1 MVLTRVYF
9 KHWRPMEIEILTKN
23 EIILMN
29 NPPALNYQQKEYYFN
44 ISGDLLEN
52 LQINYK
58 KENIAYFILLY
69 GYFRI
74 SNKFYTVNANA
85 GVSVHSSRRISVQ

>member
-74 SNKFYTVNANA
+74 S
-85 GVSVHSSRRISVQ
+85 VHTHALGHQCA

>member
-1 MVLTRVYF
+1 
-9 KHWRPMEIEILTKN
+9 MEIEILTKN

-52 LQINYK
+52 LQINDFPLASFG
-58 KENIAYFILLY
+58 NLLIFAKISEWKDNEY
-69 GYFRI
+69 G
-74 SNKFYTVNANA
+74 
-85 GVSVHSSRRISVQ
+85 